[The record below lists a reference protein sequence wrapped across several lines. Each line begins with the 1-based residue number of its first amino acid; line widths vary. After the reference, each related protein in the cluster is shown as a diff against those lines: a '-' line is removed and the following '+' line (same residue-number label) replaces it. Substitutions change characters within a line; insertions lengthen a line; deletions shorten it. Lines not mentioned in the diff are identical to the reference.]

1 MREETAMSLE
11 EKRKDLDGEKQK
23 RLLTRLVEE
32 LSKSDP
38 DLYYRS
44 TSEVA
49 MQIEGLI
56 GRAGRL
62 SLEDRQLLTRLSRR
76 DIEVLL
82 SLH

>member
-1 MREETAMSLE
+1 MTLQ
-11 EKRKDLDGEKQK
+11 EKRKDLDVERQK

-32 LSKSDP
+32 LSRSDP
-38 DLYYRS
+38 ELYYRS

-49 MQIEGLI
+49 AQIEGLI
-56 GRAGRL
+56 GKAGRL
-62 SLEDRQLLTRLSRR
+62 SLEDRQLLMRLSRR

>member
-1 MREETAMSLE
+1 MTLQ
-11 EKRKDLDGEKQK
+11 EKRKDLDVERQK

-32 LSKSDP
+32 LSQSDP
-38 DLYYRS
+38 ELYYRS

-49 MQIEGLI
+49 AQIEGLI
-56 GRAGRL
+56 GKVGRL
-62 SLEDRQLLTRLSRR
+62 SLEDRQLLLRLSRR

>member
-1 MREETAMSLE
+1 MTLQ
-11 EKRKDLDGEKQK
+11 EKRKDLDVERQK

-32 LSKSDP
+32 LSRSDP
-38 DLYYRS
+38 ELYYRS

-49 MQIEGLI
+49 AQIEGLI
-56 GRAGRL
+56 GKAGRL
-62 SLEDRQLLTRLSRR
+62 SPEDRQLLMRLSRR

>member
-1 MREETAMSLE
+1 MTLQ
-11 EKRKDLDGEKQK
+11 EKRKDLDVERQK

-32 LSKSDP
+32 LSRSDP
-38 DLYYRS
+38 ELYYRS

-49 MQIEGLI
+49 AQIEGLI
-56 GRAGRL
+56 GKAGRL
-62 SLEDRQLLTRLSRR
+62 SLEDRQSLMRLSRR